1 MRSLA
6 LTDTCRHL
14 LQVVCNEG
22 LDNWLATFTSLKPS
36 DNFMYQQVKNGN
48 MRHSSPTQSICM
60 SCVNRITTINSLH
73 SVNSMIFIT
82 AIQLVSVAVRIGTLN
97 AIQPSFPL
105 TATGEHWLAKY
116 CHYFRFKWSN
126 GQFCPFNT
134 TGSTPASY
142 SKGTGFKYLILS
154 LNKPQMTHTHT

>member
-1 MRSLA
+1 
-6 LTDTCRHL
+6 
-14 LQVVCNEG
+14 
-22 LDNWLATFTSLKPS
+22 
-36 DNFMYQQVKNGN
+36 MYQQVKNGN